1 MPATGG
7 GHMANTA
14 ATAGHAKGHH
24 DTVGVLGASALVA
37 GSMVGS
43 GVFLLPATFG
53 AIGSISILG
62 WIVALLAA
70 LAIAGMFSWLS
81 RAAPSANGLGD
92 YVQTGL
98 GRFFGVQ
105 TTVAFWTLCWVGN
118 VAVAVAVVGAAGF
131 LVPGLTEPVPRLVA
145 TLAVIWFS
153 VGVSWIGPKTVAR
166 VEGLTLG
173 IGLLPVVLTAVAG
186 WFWFQPQVFQAS
198 WNPGGLGL
206 GEAMGRTALTAF
218 WAFLGL
224 ECAAATA
231 GVVRNPARNVPI
243 ATLGGVLGVGLLYIA
258 ATSVV
263 MGLTPGSELAKST
276 APFADAARITLG
288 IGVGSVIAV
297 CAFLRALGCMSGW
310 TLVTAETT
318 RSAADVGAFPGFF
331 RTRPNEHVSPPNLLV
346 AGVLMS
352 LSAVMTATPTL
363 GEQFGALV
371 NMAVVLALY
380 CYCLSALSLIRLS
393 KVFSPGAR
401 VFAVATAVA
410 AFAFSVVLIA
420 QANRQELLLAL
431 APIALG
437 GVLYLQLRRR

>member
-1 MPATGG
+1 
-7 GHMANTA
+7 MADTA
-14 ATAGHAKGHH
+14 ATAGHARGHH

-43 GVFLLPATFG
+43 GVYLLPATFG
-53 AIGSISILG
+53 ATGSISLLG
-62 WIVALLAA
+62 WIAALAAA
-70 LAIAGMFSWLS
+70 LAIAGMFAWLS
-81 RAAPSANGLGD
+81 RAAPAANGLGD

-98 GRFFGVQ
+98 GQFFGVQ

-131 LVPGLTEPVPRLVA
+131 LVPALTEPAPRLVA

-153 VGVSWIGPKTVAR
+153 VGVSWIGPRTVAR

-186 WFWFQPQVFQAS
+186 WFWFRPEVFQAS
-198 WNPGGLGL
+198 WNPGDLGIA
-206 GEAMGRTALTAF
+206 EAVGRTSLTAF

-231 GVVRNPARNVPI
+231 GVVRNPSRNVPI

-258 ATSVV
+258 ATAVV
-263 MGLTPGSELAKST
+263 MGLASGAELAKST

-288 IGVGSVIAV
+288 VGLGAVIAV

-318 RSAADVGAFPGFF
+318 RSAADVGAFPAFF
-331 RTRPNEHVSPPNLLV
+331 RTRPGEHASPPNLLV
-346 AGVLMS
+346 AGALMS
-352 LSAVMTATPTL
+352 VSAVMTVTPTL

-393 KVFSPGAR
+393 RVFSPGQR
-401 VFAVATAVA
+401 GFAVATAVA
-410 AFAFSVVLIA
+410 ALVLSLVLIA
-420 QANRQELLLAL
+420 QANPHELLLAAAPVAL
-431 APIALG
+431 AA
-437 GVLYLQLRRR
+437 VLYLQLRRR

>member
-1 MPATGG
+1 
-7 GHMANTA
+7 MADTA

-43 GVFLLPATFG
+43 GVYLLPATFG
-53 AIGSISILG
+53 ATGSISILG
-62 WIVALLAA
+62 WIAALAAA

-131 LVPGLTEPVPRLVA
+131 LVPGLTEPAPRLVA

-153 VGVSWIGPKTVAR
+153 VAVSWIGPKTVAR

-173 IGLLPVVLTAVAG
+173 IGLLPVVLTAVVG
-186 WFWFQPQVFQAS
+186 WFWFKPEVFQAS
-198 WNPGGLGL
+198 WNPGGMGL
-206 GEAMGRTALTAF
+206 GEAVGGTALTAF

-276 APFADAARITLG
+276 APFADAVRLTLG
-288 IGVGSVIAV
+288 VGLGAAIAL
-297 CAFLRALGCMSGW
+297 CALLRALGCMTGW

-318 RSAADVGAFPGFF
+318 RGAADVGAFPAFF

-352 LSAVMTATPTL
+352 LSAVATVTPTL
-363 GEQFGALV
+363 GQQFGALV

-393 KVFSPGAR
+393 KAFSPTAR

-410 AFAFSVVLIA
+410 ALVFSVVLIA
-420 QANRQELLLAL
+420 QANPHELMLAL
-431 APIALG
+431 APLALAA
-437 GVLYLQLRRR
+437 VLYLQLRRR